1 MSTDSQSDPERH
13 DSMLVRPYT
22 VTRGRTR
29 SHRRELEIE
38 ALVATTLGARP
49 RDTLNPEQH
58 TIAEL
63 CSRHF
68 QSIAEISALLRLP
81 LGVVRVLVG
90 DMADQGLV
98 ELYQPTHAT
107 TSDAR
112 PDVALLERV
121 LDGLRKL

>member
-1 MSTDSQSDPERH
+1 MSEEPDRRETL
-13 DSMLVRPYT
+13 LVRPYT

-29 SHRRELEIE
+29 SHRTELELE
-38 ALVATTLGARP
+38 ALVATTPGSRP
-49 RDTLNPEQH
+49 GVTLNPEQQ
-58 TIAEL
+58 TIVQL
-63 CSRHF
+63 CRGRF

-98 ELYQPTHAT
+98 DIYQPAPP
-107 TSDAR
+107 SDH
-112 PDVALLERV
+112 PDLALLERV

>member
-1 MSTDSQSDPERH
+1 MNREPERH
-13 DSMLVRPYT
+13 DALLVRPYT

-29 SHRRELEIE
+29 SHRAELELE
-38 ALVATTLGARP
+38 ALVATTPGSRP
-49 RDTLNPEQH
+49 SVTLHPEQQ
-58 TIAEL
+58 TIVQL
-63 CSRHF
+63 CGGRF

-90 DMADQGLV
+90 DLADQGLV
-98 ELYQPTHAT
+98 DIYQPAHTPDH
-107 TSDAR
+107 R

>member
-1 MSTDSQSDPERH
+1 MSTDSHSEPDRH
-13 DSMLVRPYT
+13 EALLVRPYT
-22 VTRGRTR
+22 VTRGRAR
-29 SHRRELEIE
+29 SHRAELEIE
-38 ALVATTLGARP
+38 ALVATAPGSRP
-49 RDTLNPEQH
+49 GDTSNPEQQ
-58 TIAEL
+58 TIAQL
-63 CSRHF
+63 CSRSF

-98 ELYQPTHAT
+98 ELYQPTHTA
-107 TSDAR
+107 DAH

>member
-1 MSTDSQSDPERH
+1 MSTDSQSEPDRH
-13 DSMLVRPYT
+13 DALLVRPYT
-22 VTRGRTR
+22 VTRGRAR
-29 SHRRELEIE
+29 SHRVELEIE
-38 ALVATTLGARP
+38 ALVATTPGSRP
-49 RDTLNPEQH
+49 SETLNPEQQ
-58 TIAEL
+58 TIARL
-63 CSRHF
+63 CSGRF

-98 ELYQPTHAT
+98 ELYQAAHT

>member
-1 MSTDSQSDPERH
+1 MNGEPGRH
-13 DSMLVRPYT
+13 DASLVRPYT

-29 SHRRELEIE
+29 SHRAELEIE
-38 ALVATTLGARP
+38 ALVSTAPGSHPNA
-49 RDTLNPEQH
+49 LNPEQQ
-58 TIAEL
+58 TIAAL
-63 CSRHF
+63 CLRRF

-98 ELYQPTHAT
+98 QLYQPSHSAE
-107 TSDAR
+107 DRR

>member
-1 MSTDSQSDPERH
+1 MTEEPDRREAL
-13 DSMLVRPYT
+13 LVRPYT

-29 SHRRELEIE
+29 SHRAELELE
-38 ALVATTLGARP
+38 ALVATAPGSRPGA
-49 RDTLNPEQH
+49 TLNPEQQ
-58 TIAEL
+58 TIAQL
-63 CSRHF
+63 CHGRF

-98 ELYQPTHAT
+98 DIYQPAPP
-107 TSDAR
+107 SDH
-112 PDVALLERV
+112 PDLALLERV